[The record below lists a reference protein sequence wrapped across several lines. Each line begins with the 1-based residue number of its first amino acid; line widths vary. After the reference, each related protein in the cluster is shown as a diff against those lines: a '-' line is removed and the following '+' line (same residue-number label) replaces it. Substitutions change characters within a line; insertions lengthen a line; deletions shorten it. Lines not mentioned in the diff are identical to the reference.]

1 MNWKIKNSIKKQA
14 VTLATRNKRRVRKIV
29 PISEQKSVDYEVHG
43 SMDFGN
49 DTYDDYYDNVKHSGE
64 F

>member
-1 MNWKIKNSIKKQA
+1 MNWKIKNTAKKLG
-14 VTLATRNKRRVRKIV
+14 VTRNTRRVRKIV
-29 PISEQKSVDYEVHG
+29 PISEQKSVDYEVLG

-49 DTYDDYYDNVKHSGE
+49 DTYDDYYDNLKHSGE